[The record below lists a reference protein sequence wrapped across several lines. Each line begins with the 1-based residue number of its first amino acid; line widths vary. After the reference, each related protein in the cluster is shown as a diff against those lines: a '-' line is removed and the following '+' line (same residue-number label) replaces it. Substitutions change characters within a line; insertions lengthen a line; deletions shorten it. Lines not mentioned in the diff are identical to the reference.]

1 MAQKRIG
8 QLPPRHSFALNP
20 HREMRC
26 TKCPRCEGQTHLRKF
41 ALLIG
46 VEDYGLM
53 VLGKTCRYC
62 PPCDFIIAHQDELEA
77 LLAAG
82 FSTHEPEVLGKDYYV
97 IGTVE
102 RKTWRRG
109 LSDQVTSTDELL
121 RHAADFAKEFDL
133 HYEPGGRYPADRE
146 TR

>member
-1 MAQKRIG
+1 M
-8 QLPPRHSFALNP
+8 PPRHSFALNP

-26 TKCPRCEGQTHLRKF
+26 TKCPRCEGRTRLRKF

-46 VEDYGLM
+46 VEEFGLM

-62 PPCDFIIAHQDELEA
+62 PPCDFIIAHRDELEA

-82 FSTHEPEVLGKDYYV
+82 FSTHEPEVIGNGYYV

-102 RKTWRRG
+102 RKTWRKGMRD
-109 LSDQVTSTDELL
+109 SITSTDELL

-133 HYEPGGRYPADRE
+133 LCEPGGRYPADRE

>member
-1 MAQKRIG
+1 VAQERIG
-8 QLPPRHSFALNP
+8 RLPPRHSFALNP
-20 HREMRC
+20 HKEWRC
-26 TKCPRCEGQTHLRKF
+26 TRCLRCETRTRLCKF

-46 VEDYGLM
+46 VAEYGLM

-62 PPCDFIIAHQDELEA
+62 PPCDFIIAHKDELEA

-82 FSTHEPEVLGKDYYV
+82 FSTGELEVIGNDYYV

-102 RKTWRRG
+102 RKIWRRG
-109 LSDQVTSTDELL
+109 MRDQITSTDELL

-133 HYEPGGRYPADRE
+133 HYEPGGWYPEDRD
-146 TR
+146 T